1 MPVGKG
7 AHQFG
12 GDLGTPHRFSP
23 HTKGLVQHVVA
34 VDKLDEAVDAYLAKV
49 TANAPLT
56 LKAAKKAVREFQ
68 RVAPHIDAEG
78 IQKMVLTC
86 FASDDYQEGK
96 RAFAEKRSPVFKG
109 K

>member
-1 MPVGKG
+1 
-7 AHQFG
+7 
-12 GDLGTPHRFSP
+12 LR
-23 HTKGLVQHVVA
+23 
-34 VDKLDEAVDAYLAKV
+34 
-49 TANAPLT
+49 
-56 LKAAKKAVREFQ
+56 AAKKAVREFQ